1 MKTPGKG
8 RASEIVHRCAGP
20 GRVREQGNA
29 MIAPAIRKYIRAAC
43 MCAVACL
50 LLLAAGATAWAQ
62 SDYEPTKADW
72 IAIREVIQAQIDA
85 FREDKG
91 ELAFSYAA
99 PGIRNQFK
107 TAENFMRMVK
117 TGYPAVY
124 RPASV
129 AFVDSAVEDGVPIQA
144 VQFSD
149 SAGAVWIGLYTMQ
162 RQPDKS
168 WKVNGC
174 ELVPGKAMSA

>member
-1 MKTPGKG
+1 MIVPVIQQYV
-8 RASEIVHRCAGP
+8 RAAG
-20 GRVREQGNA
+20 VC
-29 MIAPAIRKYIRAAC
+29 AAC

-50 LLLAAGATAWAQ
+50 LLLVPRGTAWAQ
-62 SDYEPTKADW
+62 ADHKPSEADW
-72 IAIREVIQAQIDA
+72 NSIRNVIQSQIDA
-85 FREDKG
+85 FGQDNG

-99 PGIRNQFK
+99 PGIREQFK

-117 TGYPAVY
+117 TGYPVVY
-124 RPASV
+124 RPATV
-129 AFVDSAVEDGVPIQA
+129 AFVDTAVEDEIPIQV

-149 SAGAVWIGLYTMQ
+149 SAGAVWIGIYTMQ

-174 ELVPGKAMSA
+174 QLVPGKAIST

>member
-1 MKTPGKG
+1 M
-8 RASEIVHRCAGP
+8 S
-20 GRVREQGNA
+20 
-29 MIAPAIRKYIRAAC
+29 APTIQQAVRAAC
-43 MCAVACL
+43 VHAVACL
-50 LLLAAGATAWAQ
+50 LLLAALGTAWAQ
-62 SDYEPTKADW
+62 PAYKPTKADW
-72 IAIREVIQAQIDA
+72 NSIRKVIQAQIDA
-85 FREDKG
+85 FREDKD

-99 PGIRNQFK
+99 PGIREQFK

-117 TGYPAVY
+117 TSYPAVY

-129 AFVDSAVEDGVPIQA
+129 AFIDAAVEDGIPIQV

-149 SAGAVWIGLYTMQ
+149 GAGVVWIGIYTMQ

-174 ELVPGKAMSA
+174 ELVPGTAVSA

>member
-1 MKTPGKG
+1 
-8 RASEIVHRCAGP
+8 
-20 GRVREQGNA
+20 
-29 MIAPAIRKYIRAAC
+29 MIASAIPQHVRAAC
-43 MCAVACL
+43 VCALACL
-50 LLLAAGATAWAQ
+50 FLLAASGTPWAQ
-62 SDYEPTKADW
+62 SDEKPTEADW
-72 IAIREVIQAQIDA
+72 SAIRAVIRAQIDA
-85 FREDKG
+85 FREDQD

-99 PGIRNQFK
+99 PGIREQFK

-129 AFVDSAVEDGVPIQA
+129 AFVDASVEDGVPVQA

-149 SAGAVWIGLYTMQ
+149 NAGMVWIGIYTMQ

-168 WKVNGC
+168 WKVSGC
-174 ELVPGKAMSA
+174 VLVPGKATST

>member
-1 MKTPGKG
+1 MQQH
-8 RASEIVHRCAGP
+8 A
-20 GRVREQGNA
+20 
-29 MIAPAIRKYIRAAC
+29 RAAC
-43 MCAVACL
+43 VCALACL
-50 LLLAAGATAWAQ
+50 LLLAAGGSAWAQ
-62 SDYEPTKADW
+62 ADDKPTEADW
-72 IAIREVIQAQIDA
+72 GSMRDVIRAQLDA
-85 FREDKG
+85 FRDDED

-99 PGIRNQFK
+99 PAIRAQFK

-129 AFVDSAVEDGVPIQA
+129 AFVDTSVEDGVPVQV

-149 SAGAVWIGLYTMQ
+149 SAGAVWIGIYTMQ

-174 ELVPGKAMSA
+174 VLVPGKAVST

>member
-1 MKTPGKG
+1 
-8 RASEIVHRCAGP
+8 
-20 GRVREQGNA
+20 
-29 MIAPAIRKYIRAAC
+29 MIAPAMQQHARAAC
-43 MCAVACL
+43 VRALACL
-50 LLLAAGATAWAQ
+50 LLLAAGGTAWAQ
-62 SDYEPTKADW
+62 ADDKPTEADW
-72 IAIREVIQAQIDA
+72 DSMRDVIQAQLDA
-85 FREDKG
+85 FRDDED

-99 PGIRNQFK
+99 PAIRAQFK

-129 AFVDSAVEDGVPIQA
+129 AFVDTSVEDGVPVQV

-149 SAGAVWIGLYTMQ
+149 GAGAVWIGIYTMQ
-162 RQPDKS
+162 RQPDKC

-174 ELVPGKAMSA
+174 VLVPGKAVST

>member
-1 MKTPGKG
+1 
-8 RASEIVHRCAGP
+8 
-20 GRVREQGNA
+20 
-29 MIAPAIRKYIRAAC
+29 MIAPAIQQHVRAAC
-43 MCAVACL
+43 ARVLACL
-50 LLLAAGATAWAQ
+50 LLLAAGASAWAQ
-62 SDYEPTKADW
+62 ADYKPTTADW
-72 IAIREVIQAQIDA
+72 NSIRKVIQAQLDA
-85 FREDKG
+85 FRRDEG

-99 PGIRNQFK
+99 PGIREQFR

-129 AFVDSAVEDGVPIQA
+129 AFVDTAVEDGIPIQV

-149 SAGAVWIGLYTMQ
+149 SDGAVWIGLYTME

-174 ELVPGKAMSA
+174 QLVPGKAIST

>member
-1 MKTPGKG
+1 
-8 RASEIVHRCAGP
+8 
-20 GRVREQGNA
+20 
-29 MIAPAIRKYIRAAC
+29 MIAPAIQQQARAAC
-43 MCAVACL
+43 VRVVTCL
-50 LLLAAGATAWAQ
+50 LLLAAVGTASAQ
-62 SDYEPTKADW
+62 PAYKPTRADW
-72 IAIREVIQAQIDA
+72 NSIRKVIQAQIDA
-85 FREDKG
+85 FRKDKG

-99 PGIRNQFK
+99 PEIREQFK

-117 TGYPAVY
+117 TSYPAVY

-129 AFVDSAVEDGVPIQA
+129 AFVDAAVEDGTPIQV

-149 SAGAVWIGLYTMQ
+149 GTGAVWIGLYTMQ

-174 ELVPGKAMSA
+174 ELLPGKAIST

>member
-1 MKTPGKG
+1 M
-8 RASEIVHRCAGP
+8 S
-20 GRVREQGNA
+20 
-29 MIAPAIRKYIRAAC
+29 APTIQQAVRAAC
-43 MCAVACL
+43 VRAVACL
-50 LLLAAGATAWAQ
+50 LLLAALGTAWAQ
-62 SDYEPTKADW
+62 PAYKPTKADW
-72 IAIREVIQAQIDA
+72 NSIRKVIQAQIDA

-99 PGIRNQFK
+99 PGIREQFK

-117 TGYPAVY
+117 TSYPAVY

-129 AFVDSAVEDGVPIQA
+129 AFVDAAVEDGIPIQV

-149 SAGAVWIGLYTMQ
+149 GAGVVWIGIYTMQ

-174 ELVPGKAMSA
+174 ELVPGTAVSA

>member
-1 MKTPGKG
+1 MDATPV
-8 RASEIVHRCAGP
+8 RQ
-20 GRVREQGNA
+20 RV
-29 MIAPAIRKYIRAAC
+29 RAAC
-43 MCAVACL
+43 VRALACL
-50 LLLAAGATAWAQ
+50 LLLAAGGTAWAQ
-62 SDYEPTKADW
+62 ADYKPTEADW
-72 IAIREVIQAQIDA
+72 DSIREVIQAQIDA
-85 FREDKG
+85 FREDKD

-99 PGIRNQFK
+99 PAIREQFK

-129 AFVDSAVEDGVPIQA
+129 AFVDTAVEDGVPIQV

-149 SAGAVWIGLYTMQ
+149 SAGAVWIGLYAMQ

-174 ELVPGKAMSA
+174 RLLPGKAVSA

>member
-1 MKTPGKG
+1 
-8 RASEIVHRCAGP
+8 
-20 GRVREQGNA
+20 
-29 MIAPAIRKYIRAAC
+29 MIAAAIQQHLRAAC
-43 MCAVACL
+43 ARALACL
-50 LLLAAGATAWAQ
+50 LLLAAAETAWAQ
-62 SDYEPTKADW
+62 AGDKPTKSDW
-72 IAIREVIQAQIDA
+72 NAIREVIQAQLDA
-85 FREDKG
+85 FSQDAD

-99 PGIRNQFK
+99 PGIREQFK

-117 TGYPAVY
+117 TGYQAVY

-129 AFVDSAVEDGVPIQA
+129 AFIDTAVEDGVPIQI

-149 SAGAVWIGLYTMQ
+149 SAGAVWIGIYPMQ

-174 ELVPGKAMSA
+174 RLVPGKSVST

>member
-1 MKTPGKG
+1 
-8 RASEIVHRCAGP
+8 
-20 GRVREQGNA
+20 
-29 MIAPAIRKYIRAAC
+29 MIATAIQQPLRTTRVFAL
-43 MCAVACL
+43 ACL
-50 LLLAAGATAWAQ
+50 LLLAAGASPWAQ
-62 SDYEPTKADW
+62 ADDEPTAAEW
-72 IAIREVIQAQIDA
+72 NTMRAVIQAQIDA

-99 PGIRNQFK
+99 PGIREQFK

-129 AFVDSAVEDGVPIQA
+129 AFVDSAFEDGIPILM

-162 RQPDKS
+162 RQPDQS
-168 WKVNGC
+168 WKVSGC
-174 ELVPGKAMSA
+174 RLVPGKAISA

>member
-1 MKTPGKG
+1 
-8 RASEIVHRCAGP
+8 
-20 GRVREQGNA
+20 
-29 MIAPAIRKYIRAAC
+29 MIAPAIRQHVRAAC
-43 MCAVACL
+43 VRALACL
-50 LLLAAGATAWAQ
+50 FLLAAGGTAWSQ

-72 IAIREVIQAQIDA
+72 NSIREVIQAQIDA
-85 FREDKG
+85 FRQDNG

-99 PGIRNQFK
+99 PGIREQFK

-117 TGYPAVY
+117 TGYSAVY

-129 AFVDSAVEDGVPIQA
+129 AFVDTTVEDGIPIQV

-149 SAGAVWIGLYTMQ
+149 SAGAVWIGVYAMQ

-174 ELVPGKAMSA
+174 ELAPGKAIST

>member
-1 MKTPGKG
+1 
-8 RASEIVHRCAGP
+8 
-20 GRVREQGNA
+20 
-29 MIAPAIRKYIRAAC
+29 MIAPAIRQNVRAALVR
-43 MCAVACL
+43 AVACL
-50 LLLAAGATAWAQ
+50 LLLAAGGTAWAQ
-62 SDYEPTKADW
+62 AEYEPTEADW
-72 IAIREVIQAQIDA
+72 NSIREVIQAQIDA
-85 FREDKG
+85 FGQDAG

-99 PGIRNQFK
+99 PGIREQFK

-124 RPASV
+124 RPASL
-129 AFVDSAVEDGVPIQA
+129 AFVDSAVEDGIPIQL

-162 RQPDKS
+162 RQPDGS

-174 ELVPGKAMSA
+174 QLVPGKAIST

>member
-1 MKTPGKG
+1 
-8 RASEIVHRCAGP
+8 
-20 GRVREQGNA
+20 
-29 MIAPAIRKYIRAAC
+29 MIASAIQLSVRAVC
-43 MCAVACL
+43 GCALACL
-50 LLLAAGATAWAQ
+50 LLFATGGTAWAQ
-62 SDYEPTKADW
+62 ADQKPTEADW
-72 IAIREVIQAQIDA
+72 NAMREVIQAQIDA
-85 FREDKG
+85 FREDKD

-99 PGIRNQFK
+99 PGIREQFK

-124 RPASV
+124 RPTSV
-129 AFVDSAVEDGVPIQA
+129 AFIDTAVEDGIPIQL

-149 SAGAVWIGLYTMQ
+149 SAGMVWIGLYIMQ

-174 ELVPGKAMSA
+174 RLMPGKAVSA

>member
-1 MKTPGKG
+1 
-8 RASEIVHRCAGP
+8 
-20 GRVREQGNA
+20 
-29 MIAPAIRKYIRAAC
+29 MIAPAIQQRVRAAC
-43 MCAVACL
+43 VCAVACL
-50 LLLAAGATAWAQ
+50 LLLAGCGTAWAQ
-62 SDYEPTKADW
+62 PDYKPTEADW
-72 IAIREVIQAQIDA
+72 DAMREVIEAQIDA
-85 FREDKG
+85 FRQDNG
-91 ELAFSYAA
+91 DLAFSYAA
-99 PGIRNQFK
+99 PGIREQFK

-129 AFVDSAVEDGVPIQA
+129 AFVDTAVEDGIPIQV

-174 ELVPGKAMSA
+174 QLVPGKAIST